1 MQVAAFAMV
10 MTVAIVDID
19 YAEGHEQAI
28 VSSVSH
34 NVPSLQSQLETMD
47 EQLWGA
53 DTELGTD
60 LMQVQTSAESTNSKS
75 QHDSLHHIVEDAL

>member
-1 MQVAAFAMV
+1 MV

-53 DTELGTD
+53 GISGSIWTICG
-60 LMQVQTSAESTNSKS
+60 V
-75 QHDSLHHIVEDAL
+75 LHRVLIRC